1 MAHIGQTPTV
11 KAIHNTMQ
19 TLSWSVNEAKSID
32 FTAGHVV
39 WINLSETATSLT
51 ITGATAGD
59 RITMFIKQDTVGSK
73 LISAWTNFKW
83 AGGSAPTLSTAI
95 SAIDCVTGFFD
106 GTNWYA
112 DKALAFA

>member
-73 LISAWTNFKW
+73 LISAWT
-83 AGGSAPTLSTAI
+83 STAI